1 MKKTILLLVLTLAFF
16 TGCTEGR
23 EPPDSSLPDEDLMI
37 LDDSELFL
45 LPVTFGDGYAKWY
58 GPNVEDGPYILEIFQ
73 QTTLADF
80 SDIVIAKEG
89 YEMVVTEGDGA
100 ISDPQS
106 VLTSGMVVQVYPNDS
121 NIPETTFLLRTVSQ
135 QDVLN
140 SEPLT

>member
-1 MKKTILLLVLTLAFF
+1 MKKTILWLVLTLAFF
-16 TGCTEGR
+16 TGCTQR
-23 EPPDSSLPDEDLMI
+23 QEPQDSSLPDEII

-58 GPNVEDGPYILEIFQ
+58 GPNVEGGPYILEIFQ